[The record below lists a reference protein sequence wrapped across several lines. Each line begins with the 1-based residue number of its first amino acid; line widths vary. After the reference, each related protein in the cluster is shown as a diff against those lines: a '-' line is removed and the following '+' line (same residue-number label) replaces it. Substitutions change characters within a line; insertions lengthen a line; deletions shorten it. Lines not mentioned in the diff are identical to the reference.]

1 MLWLN
6 NFWHLENWEIQ
17 DLTNLDLF
25 RNLPTIET
33 ERILLRKMS
42 LKDAKDMF
50 EYAQDSQASKY
61 TGWYTHNS
69 IQDTKLFLQYTINNY
84 KNNQLSNWGIVQKA
98 EQKFIGTA
106 GFVDWNIEHAK
117 AEIGYTL
124 SRKYWGKG
132 YMTEVVNAIIY
143 FGFRTMMLNRIEAR
157 CVIENIASARVME
170 KVGMKYE
177 GILRGCMFMKGK
189 YRDLKMYSIL
199 KEEFSGKEYDSPI
212 KISTRVCGFHPL

>member
-1 MLWLN
+1 MK
-6 NFWHLENWEIQ
+6 
-17 DLTNLDLF
+17 NLDIF
-25 RNLPTIET
+25 SNLPTIET

-50 EYAQDSQASKY
+50 EYAQDSQVSKY

-84 KNNQLSNWGIVQKA
+84 KNNEVSNWGIVHKA
-98 EQKFIGTA
+98 EQKLIGTA
-106 GFVDWNIEHAK
+106 GFIDWNLEDAR

-143 FGFRTMMLNRIEAR
+143 FGFRTMILNRIEAR

-177 GILRGCMFMKGK
+177 GILRECMFIKGK
-189 YRDLKMYSIL
+189 YRDLKIYSIL
-199 KEEFSGKEYDSPI
+199 KEEFSAKKYDFPI
-212 KISTRVCGFHPL
+212 KISTRVCGFHKF